1 MALLLLGVTDVA
13 SVSECLLPVTSAVG
27 YGRGVSTLEEANL
40 IAGLRAR
47 DEDAFMMLVDQY
59 GASLLRL
66 AQTFVRDRAVAEE
79 VVQETW
85 LGVLRGIDRFEGRS
99 SLKTWLYRILIN
111 TAKTRGVRESRSL
124 PFSAFGGDD
133 EGPTVDADRFQDADG
148 RYPGHWRTFPASW
161 HAVPEERLV
170 GRETQEVIRRA
181 IDALPDSQR
190 TVISLRDIEGWS
202 SDEVRN
208 VLELSETN
216 QRVLL
221 HRARAKVR
229 RALEEYLT
237 E

>member
-1 MALLLLGVTDVA
+1 MH
-13 SVSECLLPVTSAVG
+13 VTSVVG
-27 YGRGVSTLEEANL
+27 YGRRMSTPDEANL

-47 DEDAFMMLVDQY
+47 DEEAFMLLVDRY
-59 GASLLRL
+59 SASLLRL
-66 AQTFVRDRAVAEE
+66 AQTYVRDRAAAEE

-99 SLKTWLYRILIN
+99 SLKTWLFRILTN
-111 TAKTRGVRESRSL
+111 TAKTRGIRESRSR

-133 EGPTVDADRFQDADG
+133 DGPTVDPDRFQDAEG
-148 RYPGHWRTFPASW
+148 RYPGHWRSFPASW
-161 HAVPEERLV
+161 DAVPEERLI
-170 GRETQEVIRRA
+170 GAETQDVIRRA
-181 IDALPDSQR
+181 VEGLPESQR
-190 TVISLRDIEGWS
+190 IVISLRDIEGWTS
-202 SDEVRN
+202 EEVRN

>member
-1 MALLLLGVTDVA
+1 MRNVA
-13 SVSECLLPVTSAVG
+13 SVWERLLHVTSAVG

-47 DEDAFMMLVDQY
+47 DEDAFMLLVDRY
-59 GASLLRL
+59 SGSLLRL

-99 SLKTWLYRILIN
+99 SLKTWLYRILTN

-124 PFSAFGGDD
+124 PFSALGGDD
-133 EGPTVDADRFQDADG
+133 DGPTVDPDRFQDAEG
-148 RYPGHWRTFPASW
+148 RFPGHWRSFPASW
-161 HAVPEERLV
+161 DAVPEDRLL
-170 GRETQEVIRRA
+170 GSETQDVIRRA
-181 IDALPDSQR
+181 VEALPETQR
-190 TVISLRDIEGWS
+190 TVISLRDVEGWTS
-202 SDEVRN
+202 EEVRN
-208 VLELSETN
+208 VLDLSETN

-229 RALEEYLT
+229 RALEEYFT
-237 E
+237 T